1 MVDDSAREKLREL
14 TADRPEMA
22 VLVEDALALVAACRT
37 PADVESIRVK
47 LLGKKGTV
55 TAIFKG
61 LSILPAEERRA
72 VGQIGNLLRGLVEE
86 RLKQKTQAIGAMET
100 EQILRG
106 RVIDVTLPGRRGR
119 LGHKH
124 LLTQV
129 IEEIISIFVSLGYE
143 VVSGPEVEYD
153 YYNFEA
159 LNTPP
164 NHPARSLQDT
174 LYIKRKDPDK
184 EYPDDI
190 LLRTHTSPVQV
201 RVMESRRPPLYVISP
216 GKAYR
221 KDEIDATHSAVFHQ
235 VEGFAVDTDINMGN
249 LKGTLEVFARKLF
262 GAERKVRFRPHFFPF
277 TEPSAE
283 VDVSCYVC
291 DGAGCDL
298 CKGVG
303 WLEILGCGMID
314 PNVFEYVG
322 YDQEEYTGF
331 AFGVGIERVAMLKYG
346 IEDMRVFFENDARFL
361 AQF

>member
-1 MVDDSAREKLREL
+1 VREKLKEL
-14 TADRPEMA
+14 TADRPELDA
-22 VLVEDALALVAACRT
+22 LVEDALALVAASRT
-37 PADVESIRVK
+37 VEDIEATRVK
-47 LLGKKGTV
+47 LLGKKGIVST
-55 TAIFKG
+55 IFKG
-61 LSILPAEERRA
+61 LAVLPPEEKRA

-86 RLKQKTQAIGAMET
+86 RLQQKTQAIGVGET
-100 EQILRG
+100 DRPAGRG
-106 RVIDVTLPGRRGR
+106 GIDVTLPGKRSRV
-119 LGHKH
+119 GHKH

-129 IEEIISIFVSLGYE
+129 IEEITTIFIGLGYE

-174 LYIKRKDPDK
+174 LYIKRKDPYK

-221 KDEIDATHSAVFHQ
+221 KEDIDATHSAVFHQ
-235 VEGFAVDTDINMGN
+235 VEGFAVDTDITMGS
-249 LKGTLEVFARKLF
+249 LKGTLEVFVRKLF

-322 YDQEEYTGF
+322 YDQDEYNGF

-361 AQF
+361 RQF

>member
-1 MVDDSAREKLREL
+1 MVTS
-14 TADRPEMA
+14 
-22 VLVEDALALVAACRT
+22 
-37 PADVESIRVK
+37 
-47 LLGKKGTV
+47 
-55 TAIFKG
+55 IFKG
-61 LSILPAEERRA
+61 LSVLPDEEKPV
-72 VGQIGNLLRGLVEE
+72 VGQIGNLLRDLVED
-86 RLKQKTQAIGAMET
+86 RLNKKAQGIGEAET
-100 EQILRG
+100 ELTAGQLG
-106 RVIDVTLPGRRGR
+106 IDVTLPGKRGR
-119 LGHKH
+119 VGHKH

-129 IEEIISIFVSLGYE
+129 IDEVTSIFISLGYE

-174 LYIKRKDPDK
+174 LYIKRRDPDR
-184 EYPDDI
+184 EYHDDI

-235 VEGFAVDTDINMGN
+235 VEGFAVDADINMGS
-249 LKGTLEVFARKLF
+249 LKGTLEVFVRKLF
-262 GAERKVRFRPHFFPF
+262 GAGRKVRFRPHFFPF

-322 YDQEEYTGF
+322 YDQDEYTGF

-361 AQF
+361 SQF